1 LQLSSELAEVDNK
14 LDSKKSAAQ
23 KAEEIKQTASSTA
36 VETRQNISGI
46 EAIVK
51 QTAGR
56 VKVIDELKNLEA
68 ELQVSRKKVKRIR
81 GREVEDMRSGLS
93 NLSKVDAVRAN
104 KVSAEVSDIAQ
115 KVERLDSDLS
125 SQVSVFRYICSQVSV

>member
-1 LQLSSELAEVDNK
+1 
-14 LDSKKSAAQ
+14 
-23 KAEEIKQTASSTA
+23 

>member
-1 LQLSSELAEVDNK
+1 MQLSSELAEVDNK